1 MNRYQ
6 PGGPSRAELDAM
18 PGAVVVDFGTNWCG
32 WCRAAEPVVAEA
44 LADRSAGAVPVTHV
58 RIEDGRGLPTGRSFA
73 VKLWPT
79 LVFLRDGVEVARV
92 VRPSDAATVR
102 RALAALQ
109 APPTTGG

>member
-6 PGGPSRAELDAM
+6 PGGPTRAEIDAM

-32 WCRAAEPVVAEA
+32 YCRAAEPIVAEA
-44 LADRSAGAVPVTHV
+44 LGASTGDASVTHV
-58 RIEDGRGLPTGRSFA
+58 RIEDGKGLPAGRSFG
-73 VKLWPT
+73 VRLWPT

-92 VRPSDAATVR
+92 VRPNDVATVR

-109 APPTTGG
+109 TASGATG